1 MFDFWRNLTKSKAEK
16 EQEML
21 HAYIDNALPAHERA
35 DVEARL
41 AHDTYLQAEVESLRQ
56 VKRMMAAVPRRHVPR
71 NFTLD
76 PAQYGRPARQP
87 LLQAQPVLRLATAVT
102 AIIFVVVLALDWT
115 GPGMPQTVVF
125 EADMVSQ
132 EEVAVMERSVE
143 VITETITEE
152 VETFAITAEDAEEE
166 ILPESAPVEDGEMT
180 AVPESEPYPVDE
192 DETMPTAPPEPAAA
206 PPGEAVDGEV
216 MNGADDFITTT
227 VTTETEVLVT
237 AVPSTDMSPAPA
249 PLTSTQWVQLGLGAL
264 LALLLLLLFMARRQA
279 SI

>member
-21 HAYIDNALPAHERA
+21 HAYIDNALPANERA
-35 DVEARL
+35 DFEARL
-41 AHDTYLQAEVESLRQ
+41 AHDADLQAQVESLRQ
-56 VKRMMAAVPRRHVPR
+56 VKRMMAAVPRRRVPR

-102 AIIFVVVLALDWT
+102 AIIFVVVLALDWA
-115 GPGMPQTVVF
+115 GPGMPQTAVF
-125 EADMVSQ
+125 EADMAAQ

-180 AVPESEPYPVDE
+180 AVPEGEPYPMDE

-206 PPGEAVDGEV
+206 PPGEAVDSEV

-227 VTTETEVLVT
+227 VTTETEVMVT
-237 AVPSTDMSPAPA
+237 AVPPTDPA
-249 PLTSTQWVQLGLGAL
+249 PLTSTQWLQLGLGAL
-264 LALLLLLLFMARRQA
+264 LTLLFLLLFMARRQA